1 MSELGKQ
8 SGICKGICKKFK
20 TDLPISGS
28 RYGSGQ
34 SYCNLCETWTNH
46 LGCHLKNGNPAQEN
60 TVGWYCNC
68 CNYRVRQKPR
78 SKKSKEILSKDTA
91 IALKAE
97 ISKYSDTFDVS
108 ETQKLIEETVNI
120 VTENLLK
127 EWLNVNMDKIVK
139 NAIKE
144 ELANLAKKKTSSK
157 K

>member
-1 MSELGKQ
+1 M
-8 SGICKGICKKFK
+8 
-20 TDLPISGS
+20 
-28 RYGSGQ
+28 
-34 SYCNLCETWTNH
+34 N
-46 LGCHLKNGNPAQEN
+46 
-60 TVGWYCNC
+60 
-68 CNYRVRQKPR
+68 
-78 SKKSKEILSKDTA
+78 KKSKEILSKDTA

-97 ISKYSDTFDVS
+97 ISKYSDIFDVS

-144 ELANLAKKKTSSK
+144 ELANLAKKKTSAK

>member
-1 MSELGKQ
+1 M
-8 SGICKGICKKFK
+8 
-20 TDLPISGS
+20 
-28 RYGSGQ
+28 
-34 SYCNLCETWTNH
+34 N
-46 LGCHLKNGNPAQEN
+46 
-60 TVGWYCNC
+60 
-68 CNYRVRQKPR
+68 
-78 SKKSKEILSKDTA
+78 KKSKEILSKDTA

-97 ISKYSDTFDVS
+97 ISKYSDTFNVS

-127 EWLNVNMDKIVK
+127 EWLNVNMNKVVK

>member
-1 MSELGKQ
+1 M
-8 SGICKGICKKFK
+8 
-20 TDLPISGS
+20 
-28 RYGSGQ
+28 
-34 SYCNLCETWTNH
+34 N
-46 LGCHLKNGNPAQEN
+46 
-60 TVGWYCNC
+60 
-68 CNYRVRQKPR
+68 
-78 SKKSKEILSKDTA
+78 KKSKEILSKDTA

-127 EWLNVNMDKIVK
+127 EWLNVNMNKVVK
-139 NAIKE
+139 NAVKE

>member
-1 MSELGKQ
+1 M
-8 SGICKGICKKFK
+8 
-20 TDLPISGS
+20 
-28 RYGSGQ
+28 
-34 SYCNLCETWTNH
+34 N
-46 LGCHLKNGNPAQEN
+46 
-60 TVGWYCNC
+60 
-68 CNYRVRQKPR
+68 
-78 SKKSKEILSKDTA
+78 KKSKEILSKDTA

-144 ELANLAKKKTSSK
+144 ELANLAKKKLHLKNSYLISFFL
-157 K
+157 

>member
-1 MSELGKQ
+1 M
-8 SGICKGICKKFK
+8 
-20 TDLPISGS
+20 
-28 RYGSGQ
+28 
-34 SYCNLCETWTNH
+34 N
-46 LGCHLKNGNPAQEN
+46 
-60 TVGWYCNC
+60 
-68 CNYRVRQKPR
+68 
-78 SKKSKEILSKDTA
+78 KKSKEILSKDTA

>member
-1 MSELGKQ
+1 M
-8 SGICKGICKKFK
+8 
-20 TDLPISGS
+20 
-28 RYGSGQ
+28 
-34 SYCNLCETWTNH
+34 N
-46 LGCHLKNGNPAQEN
+46 
-60 TVGWYCNC
+60 
-68 CNYRVRQKPR
+68 
-78 SKKSKEILSKDTA
+78 KKSKEILSKDTA

-127 EWLNVNMDKIVK
+127 EWLNVNMNKVVK

>member
-1 MSELGKQ
+1 MK
-8 SGICKGICKKFK
+8 
-20 TDLPISGS
+20 
-28 RYGSGQ
+28 
-34 SYCNLCETWTNH
+34 
-46 LGCHLKNGNPAQEN
+46 
-60 TVGWYCNC
+60 
-68 CNYRVRQKPR
+68 
-78 SKKSKEILSKDTA
+78 KKSKEILSKDTA

-127 EWLNVNMDKIVK
+127 EWLNVNMNKVVK

>member
-1 MSELGKQ
+1 MK
-8 SGICKGICKKFK
+8 
-20 TDLPISGS
+20 
-28 RYGSGQ
+28 
-34 SYCNLCETWTNH
+34 
-46 LGCHLKNGNPAQEN
+46 
-60 TVGWYCNC
+60 
-68 CNYRVRQKPR
+68 
-78 SKKSKEILSKDTA
+78 KKSKEILSKDTA

-127 EWLNVNMDKIVK
+127 EWLNVNMNKVVK
-139 NAIKE
+139 NAVKE

>member
-1 MSELGKQ
+1 M
-8 SGICKGICKKFK
+8 
-20 TDLPISGS
+20 
-28 RYGSGQ
+28 
-34 SYCNLCETWTNH
+34 N
-46 LGCHLKNGNPAQEN
+46 
-60 TVGWYCNC
+60 
-68 CNYRVRQKPR
+68 
-78 SKKSKEILSKDTA
+78 KKSKEILSKDTT

-97 ISKYSDTFDVS
+97 ISKYSDIFDVS

-127 EWLNVNMDKIVK
+127 EWLNVNMNKVVK

>member
-1 MSELGKQ
+1 M
-8 SGICKGICKKFK
+8 
-20 TDLPISGS
+20 
-28 RYGSGQ
+28 
-34 SYCNLCETWTNH
+34 N
-46 LGCHLKNGNPAQEN
+46 
-60 TVGWYCNC
+60 
-68 CNYRVRQKPR
+68 
-78 SKKSKEILSKDTA
+78 KKSKEILSKDTA

-127 EWLNVNMDKIVK
+127 EWLNVNMNKVVK
-139 NAIKE
+139 NAIKK

>member
-1 MSELGKQ
+1 M
-8 SGICKGICKKFK
+8 
-20 TDLPISGS
+20 
-28 RYGSGQ
+28 
-34 SYCNLCETWTNH
+34 N
-46 LGCHLKNGNPAQEN
+46 
-60 TVGWYCNC
+60 
-68 CNYRVRQKPR
+68 
-78 SKKSKEILSKDTA
+78 KKSKEILSKDTA

-127 EWLNVNMDKIVK
+127 EWINVNMNKVVK